1 MDKAAWNQVVAQLP
15 APQLLQTWEWGQV
28 KAKFGWTPYYK
39 LWRGED
45 DSITAAAL
53 VLERTI
59 DLPGMAPRLRM
70 HYTPKGPLLADWAD
84 GALRKQVLGDLCRF
98 AKSRGAFFIKIDPDV
113 PVALGEPMEEGS
125 QEQPEG
131 QALRKELMGTG
142 WHFANE
148 QVQFRNTVLLDLRLS
163 EDEIL
168 ANMKQKTRYNI
179 RLAGRKGVQ
188 VRAGGQEDFGMLF
201 QMYAETALRDG
212 FTIRGEDYYQ
222 SVWQTFFEAG
232 MLTPLITEVE
242 GQAVAGLM
250 LFTFGGRAWYIHG
263 MSRAAH
269 RNLMPAYLLQWEAIR
284 AAKSKGCWEYDL
296 WGAPDE
302 FSETHPMWGVYRFKR
317 GLGGTVAQ
325 YLGAWDYPLRPW
337 LYRLY
342 TNILPAVMGV
352 MRRRGNART
361 RQAFPAD

>member
-1 MDKAAWNQVVAQLP
+1 
-15 APQLLQTWEWGQV
+15 
-28 KAKFGWTPYYK
+28 
-39 LWRGED
+39 
-45 DSITAAAL
+45 
-53 VLERTI
+53 
-59 DLPGMAPRLRM
+59 
-70 HYTPKGPLLADWAD
+70 
-84 GALRKQVLGDLCRF
+84 
-98 AKSRGAFFIKIDPDV
+98 
-113 PVALGEPMEEGS
+113 
-125 QEQPEG
+125 
-131 QALRKELMGTG
+131 
-142 WHFANE
+142 
-148 QVQFRNTVLLDLRLS
+148 VLLDLRPS

-188 VRAGGQEDFGMLF
+188 VRSGEQEDFGMLF